1 MTPFYDFGS
10 RLLSCSIGVHKM
22 ATERLY
28 LQPEEPGDDHTSDQV
43 FDILCNTLQSKPELP
58 AKVAVAKIIALIP
71 GREIR
76 SSELN
81 AFVMT
86 CYEVAEQIPHNH
98 ESLIKL
104 VTIIDLCYNALF
116 PMDHLEY
123 VNFQAFIARIIQR
136 GLLSVCNL
144 AIWTIQDAFER
155 REGKS
160 QVNRNAYVQAALQY
174 LVIVGDQIFQEVIEK
189 RDSNEWD
196 SWYKQVGA
204 VAAQESDDKSC
215 VYDQDVVQLAGRAMV
230 VMEAIQRLKTG

>member
-1 MTPFYDFGS
+1 MTTQ
-10 RLLSCSIGVHKM
+10 RLCLK
-22 ATERLY
+22 L
-28 LQPEEPGDDHTSDQV
+28 EEPGDDHTSDQV
-43 FDILCNTLQSKPELP
+43 FDILCNILQPKPELP
-58 AKVAVAKIIALIP
+58 AEVAVAKIVALIP
-71 GREIR
+71 GREIH

-81 AFVMT
+81 AFVTT
-86 CYEVAEQIPHNH
+86 CYEVAEQIPPNH

-116 PMDHLEY
+116 PKDRLEVSLRPEHDCGPVKY

-160 QVNRNAYVQAALQY
+160 QVDRNAYVQAALRH
-174 LVIVGDQIFQEVIEK
+174 LVIVGDLIFQEVIEK

-196 SWYKQVGA
+196 FWYKQVGA
-204 VAAQESDDKSC
+204 VAAQEPDDKSC
-215 VYDQDVVQLAGRAMV
+215 VYDQDVVQLASQAMV
-230 VMEAIQRLKTG
+230 AMEAIQRLKTG